1 MRDTETEAETAGKGM
16 RDTETEAETAGKG
29 MRTLTLMQTQCATLI
44 FATQNID
51 L

>member
-1 MRDTETEAETAGKGM
+1 MRDTEAET
-16 RDTETEAETAGKG
+16 TGKG